1 MKSLSKIFQYI
12 RPFRKYAYLNVLFN
26 LLSTVFGL
34 FSLVLVIPFLSI
46 LFGQTEPVTTAPA
59 FSFDLDTI
67 RDLFNYK
74 LSSIISENGQLAG
87 LLFICGLV
95 ASASFL
101 KNLFRFLAKYYV
113 VPLRNKVV
121 QASRNNLY
129 RKTIDLPLRF
139 FTDSK
144 KGDLIARMST
154 DVQEMEVSILST
166 LEVLFKDPFAIIL
179 SLFALVVIS
188 PQLTLFI
195 ILLLPISGLIIGR
208 LGKSLKSK
216 SKLSQSRLAQIIS
229 QYEETLG
236 GLRIIKGFN
245 AENHAEKRFDKINN
259 DYYDI
264 ITKTQRRKDSASPLS
279 EFLGTMIIIVV
290 LWFGGQMVMGVEA
303 SLKPEAFIGFIA
315 IFSQII
321 SPAKAFSNA
330 YFHIQK
336 GAAAVD
342 RIEEI
347 LQAEEQIIDVEDAV
361 HKTGFDSVIE
371 FKHVKF
377 KYEDHPVIN
386 DVSLKVDRGQSI
398 ALVGQSGAG
407 KSTLVD
413 LLPRFYDVDDDQ
425 IFIDG
430 VDIKKIKIK
439 DLRSLFGIVSQEAI
453 LFNDTVYNNIAFGI
467 DDVSAEQV
475 EAAARVANA
484 HDFIEKLEHGYQT
497 NIGDRG
503 NKLSGGE
510 RQRITI
516 ARAILKNPPILIL
529 DEATSSLDSE
539 SEKLVQEALI
549 HLMQNRTALII
560 AHRLST
566 IQHVD
571 EIIVMENGEIKER
584 GNHISLINKSGIYK
598 KLVDLQAF

>member
-1 MKSLSKIFQYI
+1 MESLSKIFQYI

-34 FSLVLVIPFLSI
+34 FSLVLVIPFLGI
-46 LFGQTEPVTTAPA
+46 LFGQTEPVTIAPQFA
-59 FSFDLDTI
+59 WDIDTI
-67 RDLFNYK
+67 RDLFNFK
-74 LSSIISENGQLAG
+74 LSSIIANNGQLSG

-95 ASASFL
+95 AIASFL

-121 QASRNNLY
+121 QSTRNKLY
-129 RKTIDLPLRF
+129 KKTISLPLRF
-139 FTDSK
+139 FTDSR

-154 DVQEMEVSILST
+154 DVQEMEVSVLST
-166 LEVLFKDPFAIIL
+166 LEVLFKDPFAIVL
-179 SLFALVVIS
+179 SLLALLVIS
-188 PQLTLFI
+188 TKLTLFI

-216 SKLSQSRLAQIIS
+216 SKLSQSRLGKIIS

-245 AENHAEKRFDKINN
+245 AENHTEQRFDHINQ

-290 LWFGGQMVMGVEA
+290 LWFGAQMVMGVEA

-347 LQAEEQIIDVEDAV
+347 LQADEQIKDHKDAV
-361 HKTGFDSVIE
+361 SKTNFDSVIE
-371 FKHVKF
+371 YKNVSF
-377 KYEDHPVIN
+377 KYEDTQVLN
-386 DVSLKVDRGQSI
+386 DVSFNVKKGHMV

-413 LLPRFYDVDDDQ
+413 LLPRFYDVDDNQ

-430 VDIKKIKIK
+430 VDIKKIKLK
-439 DLRSLFGIVSQEAI
+439 ELRSLFGIVSQEAI

-467 DDVSAEQV
+467 DNASHEQV
-475 EAAARVANA
+475 EHAAQVANA
-484 HDFIEKLEHGYQT
+484 HNFIEKLEHGYQT

-539 SEKLVQEALI
+539 SEKLVQQALN

-584 GNHISLINKSGIYK
+584 GNHISLISKSGIYK